1 MHSGERETSVE
12 RKWANVEGKR
22 ERNKVNKAVK
32 EKWRKEWKTLDGGKI
47 EKQEREKDRGSEKE
61 KERIGGERQTKSA
74 IYIYIHT
81 YKERIKE

>member
-47 EKQEREKDRGSEKE
+47 EK
-61 KERIGGERQTKSA
+61 
-74 IYIYIHT
+74 
-81 YKERIKE
+81 